1 MLKKERSEH
10 LLLIC
15 RVNSVRLEESDT
27 SLMFGKYCIHCPSN
41 LTFNS
46 WMRCLEEGCPDSASK
61 ISGNVELTAV
71 SRWPFH
77 LDRSHG
83 QDAEVNKSQPLHNVS
98 MSRMLPPTSTIRHRR
113 RNRHMLPFSCNSDC
127 CRHLYLLRS
136 SITHPLTHSL
146 RG

>member
-83 QDAEVNKSQPLHNVS
+83 QDAEVNKSQPLHK
-98 MSRMLPPTSTIRHRR
+98 PYATSHQHNKTQAEE
-113 RNRHMLPFSCNSDC
+113 PA
-127 CRHLYLLRS
+127 YAPLL
-136 SITHPLTHSL
+136 L
-146 RG
+146 